1 MSYRFEIHKDKAG
14 EFRVRFKY
22 NGEIMFSSEGY
33 SSKQSALNLILSIK
47 RNAPDAPVE
56 DTTKPEAPRKTKEAK
71 KNAPVAWLLRETFN
85 DETRILAGVVYMS
98 ARAAQIAANRKS
110 IYGRICEVV
119 PVYEKPQ

>member
-1 MSYRFEIHKDKAG
+1 MKYTFEIYKDSAG

-56 DTTKPEAPRKTKEAK
+56 DTTKPARTRKTKETNK
-71 KNAPVAWLLRETFN
+71 DAPVAWLLRETFAGK
-85 DETRILAGVVYMS
+85 TRILAGAVYMT
-98 ARAAQIAANRKS
+98 ARAAKIAAARKS
-110 IYGRICEVV
+110 IYGRICEAV
-119 PVYEKPQ
+119 PVYEKDE